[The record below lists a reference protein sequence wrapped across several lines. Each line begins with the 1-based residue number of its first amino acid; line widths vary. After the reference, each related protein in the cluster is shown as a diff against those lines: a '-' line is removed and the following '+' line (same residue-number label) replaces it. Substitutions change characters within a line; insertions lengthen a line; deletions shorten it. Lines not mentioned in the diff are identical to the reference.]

1 MSGYTTE
8 GWNDLF
14 VCAGGATAALSG
26 LIFVSVSVNLR
37 TLLDADGKE
46 GRNLLTG
53 RALEALAAL
62 LTVLVICIVALTPG
76 IGRGV
81 LAAFILVTAAG
92 SMVSPVRA
100 ALASRGLGRPGIPML
115 LRLFTAI
122 ALTLA
127 LLASGVTL
135 AVGSGGGLLWLPAA
149 FVVAI
154 IVAAINAWVLLVE
167 VMR

>member
-1 MSGYTTE
+1 MSGYATE
-8 GWNDLF
+8 GWSDLF

-26 LIFVSVSVNLR
+26 LIFVSLSVNLR
-37 TLLDADGKE
+37 TLLDSDKSD

-53 RALEALAAL
+53 RAMEALAAL
-62 LTVLVICIVALTPG
+62 LTVLVISIVALTPG
-76 IGRGV
+76 IGRDV
-81 LAAFILVTAAG
+81 LAAFILFTAAG
-92 SMVSPVRA
+92 SMVSPVRVMQ
-100 ALASRGLGRPGIPML
+100 ASRGLGRPGIPLL
-115 LRLFTAI
+115 LRLVTAI

-135 AVGSGGGLLWLPAA
+135 AADSGGGLLWLPAA

-154 IVAAINAWVLLVE
+154 AVAAINAWVLLVE

>member
-1 MSGYTTE
+1 MSGYATE
-8 GWNDLF
+8 GWSDLF

-26 LIFVSVSVNLR
+26 LIFVSLSVNLR
-37 TLLDADGKE
+37 TLLDTDNSD

-53 RALEALAAL
+53 RAMEALAAL
-62 LTVLVICIVALTPG
+62 LTVLVISIVGLTPD

-81 LAAFILVTAAG
+81 LAAFILFTAAG

-100 ALASRGLGRPGIPML
+100 AQASRGRGRPGIPML
-115 LRLFTAI
+115 LRQVTAI
-122 ALTLA
+122 ALTLT
-127 LLASGVTL
+127 LLASGVSL

-154 IVAAINAWVLLVE
+154 TVAAINAWILLVE

>member
-1 MSGYTTE
+1 MSGYTIE

-26 LIFVSVSVNLR
+26 LIFVGLSVNLR
-37 TLLDADGKE
+37 TLLDTDTSD

-53 RALEALAAL
+53 RAMEALAAL
-62 LTVLVICIVALTPG
+62 LTVLMISIVALTPG
-76 IGRGV
+76 IGRDV
-81 LAAFILVTAAG
+81 LAAFILFTAVG
-92 SMVSPVRA
+92 SLVSPVRA
-100 ALASRGLGRPGIPML
+100 LRASRGLERVGIPIV
-115 LRLFTAI
+115 LRLVTAA
-122 ALTLA
+122 ALTMT

-135 AVGSGGGLLWLPAA
+135 AVGSGGGLYWLPAA

-154 IVAAINAWVLLVE
+154 TVAAINAWILLVE

>member
-26 LIFVSVSVNLR
+26 LIFVSLSVNLR
-37 TLLDADGKE
+37 TLLDADSGD

-53 RALEALAAL
+53 RAMEALAAL
-62 LTVLVICIVALTPG
+62 LTVLAICIVALTPG

-81 LAAFILVTAAG
+81 LAAFILFTAAG
-92 SMVSPVRA
+92 SMVSPVKA
-100 ALASRGLGRPGIPML
+100 THASRGRGRPGVPLL
-115 LRLFTAI
+115 LRLGTAS

-135 AVGSGGGLLWLPAA
+135 AVGHGGGLLWLPAA

-154 IVAAINAWVLLVE
+154 TVAAINAWVLLVE
-167 VMR
+167 VVR

>member
-8 GWNDLF
+8 GWSDLF

-26 LIFVSVSVNLR
+26 LIFVSLSVNLR
-37 TLLDADGKE
+37 MLLDTDKSD

-53 RALEALAAL
+53 RAMEALAAL
-62 LTVLVICIVALTPG
+62 LTVLAISLVALTPG

-81 LAAFILVTAAG
+81 LAAFILFAAAG

-100 ALASRGLGRPGIPML
+100 MQASGGLRRPDIPML
-115 LRLFTAI
+115 LRLVTAV
-122 ALTLA
+122 ALVLA

-135 AVGSGGGLLWLPAA
+135 AVGHGGGLLWLPAA

-154 IVAAINAWVLLVE
+154 TVAAINAWVLLVE